1 MKTVNVVSYSA
12 LLLSGLASMVIGA
25 RIWSA
30 PDVFAYQIGQGSLLA
45 DAIGALALSH
55 GAALLAIGVLAIA
68 AAFLS
73 STARWL
79 ALGLLIA
86 IGIAGWF
93 GVWQFSEARD
103 AFYGPA
109 LKTLL
114 LADVLSFAAITVV
127 RDADR
132 AAPKPTDAEFH
143 FRWG

>member
-1 MKTVNVVSYSA
+1 MKTVNVVSFSA
-12 LLLSGLASMVIGA
+12 LLLSGLSLMILGA

-30 PDVFAYQIGQGSLLA
+30 PDVFAHDLGVARLSA
-45 DAIGALALSH
+45 EAIASLALSH
-55 GAALLAIGVLAIA
+55 GGALLALGLFAIG

-73 STARWL
+73 STARWIAL
-79 ALGLLIA
+79 ATVLLVGLVA
-86 IGIAGWF
+86 WFTVWPFAGA
-93 GVWQFSEARD
+93 GGLYA
-103 AFYGPA
+103 PA

-114 LADVLSFAAITVV
+114 LADGLAFIAVTVT